1 MKAFAKRNESSQ
13 EAVSVISE
21 PATIA
26 KTDLENF
33 MTHTDAVAKEAE
45 NISQDSRAISDY
57 FDSFSSL
64 MVHPDGSLADLS
76 DP

>member
-1 MKAFAKRNESSQ
+1 MKAFAKGNEN
-13 EAVSVISE
+13 VSVISE

-45 NISQDSRAISDY
+45 NISQDSRPISDY

>member
-1 MKAFAKRNESSQ
+1 MKAFAKGNENSQ
-13 EAVSVISE
+13 EAVSVMSE

-45 NISQDSRAISDY
+45 SISQGSCAISDY
-57 FDSFSSL
+57 LDSFSSL

-76 DP
+76 GP

>member
-1 MKAFAKRNESSQ
+1 MKAFAKENESSQ
-13 EAVSVISE
+13 EAVSVMSE

-45 NISQDSRAISDY
+45 NISQGSCAISVTI
-57 FDSFSSL
+57 STASA
-64 MVHPDGSLADLS
+64 V
-76 DP
+76 

>member
-1 MKAFAKRNESSQ
+1 MKAFAKGNEN
-13 EAVSVISE
+13 VSVISE